1 MVQGR
6 DTDALRAQDGS
17 DRVFEKLDS
26 RYVLMAD
33 CKELLGEFDF
43 EVFVVK

>member
-1 MVQGR
+1 MLVPYGLRMV
-6 DTDALRAQDGS
+6 A

-26 RYVLMAD
+26 RHVLMAD
-33 CKELLGEFDF
+33 CKELPGEFDF